1 MQRSSSFSLNGC
13 VEIQIFLS
21 ASFNHEQR
29 LVKQKYW
36 TASFSTASLD
46 ASSNANVAIKHS
58 FLESPRGQ
66 GLGNSMKIPFRF
78 SNLSLK
84 RICEFC
90 VEEIDI

>member
-36 TASFSTASLD
+36 MQMLLLSTHFSKVHEVKDWET
-46 ASSNANVAIKHS
+46 V
-58 FLESPRGQ
+58 
-66 GLGNSMKIPFRF
+66 
-78 SNLSLK
+78 
-84 RICEFC
+84 
-90 VEEIDI
+90 